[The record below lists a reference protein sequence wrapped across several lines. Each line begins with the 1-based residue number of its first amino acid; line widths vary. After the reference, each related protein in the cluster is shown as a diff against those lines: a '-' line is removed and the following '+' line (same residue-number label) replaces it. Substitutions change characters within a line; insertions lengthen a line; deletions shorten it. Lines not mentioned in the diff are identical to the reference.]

1 MKYIKLFENFNDN
14 SDDNLLKQIA
24 TELSDTMHCDRYG
37 SCVHFAE
44 EFVLKVNEVNPE
56 ILNTF
61 YVIEGYVNWSQ
72 GDGIP
77 QQHTWI
83 ELESGEKID
92 PTYIQFTKYGSASY
106 RTQIKSKFT
115 GLEYYNETIE
125 GTWFSER
132 RKKYP
137 EMVFK

>member
-1 MKYIKLFENFNDN
+1 MRYIKTFESFN
-14 SDDNLLKQIA
+14 DNLLKELA
-24 TELSDTMHCDRYG
+24 NELSETMHCDRFG
-37 SCVHFAE
+37 ACVHFAE
-44 EFVLKVNEVNPE
+44 EFVLKVNEVNPD
-56 ILNTF
+56 LLSTF
-61 YVIEGYVNWSQ
+61 SVIEGYVDWQ
-72 GDGIP
+72 HGDGIP

-92 PTYIQFTKYGSASY
+92 PTYIQFTKYGRASY
-106 RTQIKSKFT
+106 SRMIKSKFT

-137 EMVFK
+137 EMFFKQL

>member
-24 TELSDTMHCDRYG
+24 TELSDTMRCDRDG

-44 EFVLKVNEVNPE
+44 EFVLKVNKENPVL
-56 ILNTF
+56 LNTF
-61 YVIEGYVNWSQ
+61 YVIEGYVNWSLGEGKLQ
-72 GDGIP
+72 K
-77 QQHTWI
+77 HTWI

-92 PTYIQFTKYGSASY
+92 PTYVQFTKYGRASY
-106 RTQIKSKFT
+106 SRKVETKFT
-115 GLEYYNETIE
+115 GLEYYNETIS
-125 GTWFSER
+125 GTWYSER

-137 EMVFK
+137 EMFFK

>member
-1 MKYIKLFENFNDN
+1 MKYIKTFESFN
-14 SDDNLLKQIA
+14 DNLLK
-24 TELSDTMHCDRYG
+24 ELGNELAETMHCDRFG
-37 SCVHFAE
+37 ACVHFAE
-44 EFVLKVNEVNPE
+44 EFVLKVNEVNTD
-56 ILNTF
+56 LLSTF
-61 YVIEGYVNWSQ
+61 FVIEGYVNWSN
-72 GDGIP
+72 GDGKP

-92 PTYIQFTKYGSASY
+92 PTYIQFTKYGRASY